1 MKKTFNINV
10 AGFPF
15 TIDEDAYA
23 LLRDYLDTIERAFR
37 NHEDSQELITDIESR
52 VAELLLERTGDQNTI
67 ITAEDV
73 AAVIRRVGK
82 PEEMI
87 TEEETI
93 TVTEGPD
100 SETIET
106 EETVNDGSTPPPFM
120 AKVPPVRKKLYR
132 DPQTGMIG
140 GVCSGIAWYLNCDPT
155 WVRLAAVLLT
165 IASLSAGLV
174 LYIILWIV
182 LPEPRTPLER
192 MQMMGEQP
200 TVENIGKTVTDN
212 FMEEKGERI
221 NDPRATA
228 SPVADGM
235 ARTFGLVTK
244 IFIII
249 GLIIGIPILIA
260 LSIGLIGCVFVLIMY
275 ATANIFGVVFPWG
288 PSGSYESQ
296 ILKWGVIC
304 GIGAILALGSPIFF
318 LVRKGLS
325 KKPLTSSGA
334 IALSILCAAGFLT
347 AAAATGVLVSENA
360 RDESERQNRY
370 EIERRAE
377 ENSENNTTWI
387 EEDWQDI
394 DSSTEDQNKNSSL
407 PVDSTAT
414 DSIAK
419 PVHNK

>member
-1 MKKTFNINV
+1 
-10 AGFPF
+10 
-15 TIDEDAYA
+15 
-23 LLRDYLDTIERAFR
+23 
-37 NHEDSQELITDIESR
+37 
-52 VAELLLERTGDQNTI
+52 
-67 ITAEDV
+67 
-73 AAVIRRVGK
+73 
-82 PEEMI
+82 
-87 TEEETI
+87 
-93 TVTEGPD
+93 
-100 SETIET
+100 
-106 EETVNDGSTPPPFM
+106 
-120 AKVPPVRKKLYR
+120 
-132 DPQTGMIG
+132 MIG

-347 AAAATGVLVSENA
+347 AAVATGVLVSENA

-394 DSSTEDQNKNSSL
+394 DSSTEDQYKNSSL

-419 PVHNK
+419 AAHNK